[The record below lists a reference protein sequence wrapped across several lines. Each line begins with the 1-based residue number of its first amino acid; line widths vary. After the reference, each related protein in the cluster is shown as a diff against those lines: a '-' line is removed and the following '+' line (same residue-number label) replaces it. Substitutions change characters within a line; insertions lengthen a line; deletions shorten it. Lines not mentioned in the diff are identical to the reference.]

1 MSRDTE
7 LDRLKTAR
15 DLAFQRKQEAYD
27 AQQSAWERRSSA
39 RDAMNRAFNAK
50 QSAYEVQN
58 AAWQALQRLRD
69 RNGPQIDALNAQQ
82 ERAFEAMKSAF
93 ADATAAHDRRDG
105 ASARMY
111 ADQGHA
117 HKAESQ
123 RCVAERRVLVA
134 EIRSAKDA
142 HEATRPAFQEAK
154 RTYDTRKQAFNQ
166 AKAEHERLQAEFRR
180 AKEDWQRAADA
191 FKARLEKVKAE
202 NAKRN
207 EDRRELA
214 RKAGVPAQ
222 YLDQVWVSHK
232 TDGTTNIYFGGV
244 GKPDGPGHGHYVL
257 DRNDNVTYKR
267 DPFDPHGAQNVVR
280 DERLEH
286 RLSQLALEA
295 YHRDRS
301 AAGPRGVQYN
311 DGVVTVKVKS
321 GYNRRTGTVATDV
334 IVIDRSANP
343 NEHFHLVLSEHDGS
357 ILFSEW
363 RINH

>member
-1 MSRDTE
+1 MPRDTE
-7 LDRLKTAR
+7 LDRLKAAQ
-15 DLAFQRKQEAYD
+15 DLAFRRKQDAYE
-27 AQQSAWERRSSA
+27 AQQAAWERRSSA
-39 RDAMNRAFNAK
+39 RDAMNRAYEAK
-50 QSAYEVQN
+50 QSAYAVQD
-58 AAWQALQRLRD
+58 ASWQELQRVRG
-69 RNGPQIDALNAQQ
+69 RNGSQIDALNAQQ

-93 ADATAAHDRRDG
+93 ADASAAHDRRDG
-105 ASARMY
+105 AAARMY

-123 RCVAERRVLVA
+123 RCVVERRALVA

-154 RTYDTRKQAFNQ
+154 RVYDTLKQSFDR
-166 AKAEHERLQAEFRR
+166 AKTEHERLQAEFRQ
-180 AKEDWQRAADA
+180 AKAEFDPAAAA
-191 FKARLEKVKAE
+191 FKARLDKVKAE

-207 EDRRELA
+207 TDRRELA
-214 RKAGVPAQ
+214 RKADVPVQ
-222 YLDQVWVSHK
+222 YLDQVWVSRK
-232 TDGTTNIYFGGV
+232 PDGTTNIYFGGV

-267 DPFDPHGAQNVVR
+267 DPFDPHGAQNIVR
-280 DERLEH
+280 DERLER

-301 AAGPRGVQYN
+301 ATGPRRVQYN

-321 GYNRRTGTVATDV
+321 GYNKRTGTVATDV